1 MPRYLV
7 TGCAGFI
14 GSTLVDALLAEG
26 CEVVGVDSFND
37 YYPRALKEAAI
48 APARSH
54 PGFTLAAHDLAKSL
68 PPEALD
74 GVDGIFHLAGRPGV
88 RASWGASFSAY
99 VDDNV
104 LSTHRV
110 VEQA

>member
-14 GSTLVDALLAEG
+14 GSTLVEALLAEG

-37 YYPRALKEAAI
+37 YYPRALKDAAI

-54 PGFTLAAHDLAKSL
+54 PGFT
-68 PPEALD
+68 
-74 GVDGIFHLAGRPGV
+74 
-88 RASWGASFSAY
+88 
-99 VDDNV
+99 
-104 LSTHRV
+104 
-110 VEQA
+110 

>member
-14 GSTLVDALLAEG
+14 GSALVDALLAEG

-37 YYPRALKEAAI
+37 YYPRALKDAAI

-54 PGFTLAAHDLAKSL
+54 PGFT
-68 PPEALD
+68 
-74 GVDGIFHLAGRPGV
+74 
-88 RASWGASFSAY
+88 
-99 VDDNV
+99 
-104 LSTHRV
+104 
-110 VEQA
+110 